1 MLLILIMSDV
11 TKHNDTLITISEDI
25 EEDELIKNIRG
36 FPIQLDI

>member
-1 MLLILIMSDV
+1 MSDV
-11 TKHNDTLITISEDI
+11 TKRNDKLITISEDV